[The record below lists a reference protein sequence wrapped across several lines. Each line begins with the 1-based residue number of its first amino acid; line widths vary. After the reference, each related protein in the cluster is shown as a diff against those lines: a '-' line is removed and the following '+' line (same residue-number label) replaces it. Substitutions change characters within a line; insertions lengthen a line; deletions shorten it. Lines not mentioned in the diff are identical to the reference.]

1 MFHHVDLYRMILRC
15 ISTKFLIYE
24 ETLMKSLNDNQRKK
38 TESTTYIRQLSIAIP
53 ISQIKINTSS
63 EFRNYFSII
72 SQSNVLIFFK
82 SFESFDQRLFKK
94 KPLII

>member
-1 MFHHVDLYRMILRC
+1 MFHHVDLYRMILHFYGIFDIRRA
-15 ISTKFLIYE
+15 IK
-24 ETLMKSLNDNQRKK
+24 MKSLNDNQRKK

-82 SFESFDQRLFKK
+82 SFESFDQRLF
-94 KPLII
+94 

>member
-1 MFHHVDLYRMILRC
+1 M
-15 ISTKFLIYE
+15 SIYTYDI
-24 ETLMKSLNDNQRKK
+24 TLHFYGIFDIRRDIKMKSLNDNQRKK
-38 TESTTYIRQLSIAIP
+38 TESTTYIRQLSIAVP